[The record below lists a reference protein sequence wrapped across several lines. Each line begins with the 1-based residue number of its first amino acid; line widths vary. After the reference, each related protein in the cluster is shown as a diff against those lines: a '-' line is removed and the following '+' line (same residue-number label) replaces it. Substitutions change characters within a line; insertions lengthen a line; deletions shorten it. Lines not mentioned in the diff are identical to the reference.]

1 MGQAQNTLDFLLT
14 TAKPGDTLI
23 TLGAGSVYKI
33 GEAFLEQL
41 EKKGEKK

>member
-1 MGQAQNTLDFLLT
+1 V
-14 TAKPGDTLI
+14 I

-41 EKKGEKK
+41 DRLGEKK